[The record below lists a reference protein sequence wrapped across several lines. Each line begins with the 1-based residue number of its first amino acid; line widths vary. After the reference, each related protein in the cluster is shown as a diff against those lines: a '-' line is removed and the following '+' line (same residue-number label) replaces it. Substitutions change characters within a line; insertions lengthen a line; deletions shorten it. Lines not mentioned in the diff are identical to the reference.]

1 MLLHTQYCIG
11 NNVTSRSKSDC
22 IPSVITVLSVGDK
35 GLMVQ
40 IFLNEN
46 MQKNDYG
53 ETVFYH
59 NNDVMCGIHQ
69 HPGRVLVWNDTIQY
83 IPKPPAMLFIQTQ
96 SSLVLQ
102 LTNSNKEHKSC
113 MELNKVSFDTYQL
126 HFICVT

>member
-1 MLLHTQYCIG
+1 M
-11 NNVTSRSKSDC
+11 
-22 IPSVITVLSVGDK
+22 LSVGDK

-102 LTNSNKEHKSC
+102 LTNSDKEHKSC
-113 MELNKVSFDTYQL
+113 MELNKVSFDTYVSTSFYMCDL
-126 HFICVT
+126 IMLFLNF